1 MIDMASFWEKIT
13 VNGSEMDLYA
23 SVPSSSAGFS
33 APYPAV
39 LVAQHATG
47 VDAFI
52 QDICDRLA
60 AAGYAAVA
68 PNLYHRHSE
77 EAIAASAAGGPR
89 PSPAVLLS
97 DPDIAADINATVDWL
112 LNHDAVQSDRIGV
125 TGFCMGGRVAWL
137 AATVNPNF
145 KALVPYYGG
154 NLMVTWGEG
163 KTPPFEMAG
172 NINCPMLFHFGEIDA
187 NPSQDD
193 MRKLDAQLDRLGKAH
208 RFYTYPGAD
217 HAFMNPAGG
226 RYKPLVLVGVR
237 GRIEQWSGGCVRF
250 RRVPVHSTAPEC

>member
-1 MIDMASFWEKIT
+1 MASFWEKIT
-13 VNGSEMDLYA
+13 VNGSEMNLYA
-23 SVPSSSAGFS
+23 SVPSSGAGFS

-60 AAGYAAVA
+60 AEGYAAVA
-68 PNLYHRHSE
+68 PSLYHRHSE

-125 TGFCMGGRVAWL
+125 TGFCMGGRVGL
-137 AATVNPNF
+137 AGCRRQFQFQGSGPLLRRQHHDHLGSRT
-145 KALVPYYGG
+145 
-154 NLMVTWGEG
+154 
-163 KTPPFEMAG
+163 
-172 NINCPMLFHFGEIDA
+172 DA
-187 NPSQDD
+187 
-193 MRKLDAQLDRLGKAH
+193 A
-208 RFYTYPGAD
+208 
-217 HAFMNPAGG
+217 
-226 RYKPLVLVGVR
+226 
-237 GRIEQWSGGCVRF
+237 F
-250 RRVPVHSTAPEC
+250 RRCRQHKLPHAVPFWRD

>member
-1 MIDMASFWEKIT
+1 MASFWEKII

-60 AAGYAAVA
+60 GAGYAAVA
-68 PNLYHRHSE
+68 PNLYHRHSA
-77 EAIAASAAGGPR
+77 EAIAASAGGGPR
-89 PSPAVLLS
+89 PSPGVLLS
-97 DPDIAADINATVDWL
+97 DPDITADINAAVDWL
-112 LNHDAVQSDRIGV
+112 INHDAVQSDRIGV

-137 AATVNPNF
+137 AAAANPNF
-145 KALVPYYGG
+145 KAVAPYYGG
-154 NLMVTWGEG
+154 NLMVTWGAGE
-163 KTPPFEMAG
+163 TPPFDLAHQ
-172 NINCPMLFHFGEIDA
+172 INCPMLFHFGEIDA
-187 NPSQDD
+187 NPSPDD
-193 MRKLDAQLDRLGKAH
+193 MQKLDAELLRLGKAH
-208 RFYTYPGAD
+208 TFHTYPGAD

-226 RYKPLVLVGVR
+226 RYNEAAAAASWPRTLEFFAQHLKG
-237 GRIEQWSGGCVRF
+237 
-250 RRVPVHSTAPEC
+250 